1 MLTALLRDIRNIR
14 RICLGKKPY
23 CSVTYESESISIK
36 NSLPYIECVLHLSCV
51 VHGHIYGRFM
61 GCTVNGFLYLDKV
74 Y

>member
-1 MLTALLRDIRNIR
+1 MLTALLRDIRNIG

-23 CSVTYESESISIK
+23 CSVTYESERISIK
-36 NSLPYIECVLHLSCV
+36 NSLPCLKRVLHLSCV
-51 VHGHIYGRFM
+51 IHGHFYGRFM